1 MNELKSIYNW
11 LEGQRLKILG
21 ALTATACGIVFS
33 TLIPLVNQ
41 TAIDMII
48 KQKVEGNQT
57 IISSIVLS
65 VSTFQGRLLMCGFLI
80 MMFAIINAL
89 FSFLKAR
96 WSAEASEDLAK
107 SLKDRMYNHIQQL
120 PFMYHKRVETG
131 DLIQRCTS
139 DIDTIR
145 QLFIVTVS

>member
-1 MNELKSIYNW
+1 
-11 LEGQRLKILG
+11 
-21 ALTATACGIVFS
+21 
-33 TLIPLVNQ
+33 
-41 TAIDMII
+41 
-48 KQKVEGNQT
+48 
-57 IISSIVLS
+57 
-65 VSTFQGRLLMCGFLI
+65 MCGFLI

-145 QLFIVTVS
+145 HFLSSQLVEMGYSILIFVIIFSFMLTLNVKFALISVCLTPLLFLFCFIFFKKVRKSF